1 MAPMKAAL
9 TEQSTDAMREASRL
23 AAVVISPWTAV
34 FRACKFPG
42 LRRKSERLTPH

>member
-9 TEQSTDAMREASRL
+9 TGQSIAALQDTVCL
-23 AAVVISPWTAV
+23 AVAVISPCATG
-34 FRACKFPG
+34 FRACKSPG